1 MQMRVKATGFP
12 LTPELTQLAEEKLLQ
27 PIERRLGQQVPE
39 AMPVD
44 VELARTTRHHGEGKI
59 WKCEVNVPLPNEKT
73 TIFVEGWGESLE
85 AAVDEAKDEI
95 ERRVGDYKGRRTAR
109 FLRVSRA
116 IKDEFR
122 VYSLARRAGEVYR
135 WIRRR

>member
-1 MQMRVKATGFP
+1 MQMRIKATGFP
-12 LTPELTQLAEEKLLQ
+12 LTPALTQLAEEKLLG
-27 PIERRLGQQVPE
+27 PLERRLGRHVPE

-44 VELARTTRHHGEGKI
+44 IELARTTRHHEEGNI
-59 WKCEVNVPLPNEKT
+59 WKCEVNVPLPDEKT

-85 AAVDEAKDEI
+85 AAVDKAKDEI
-95 ERRVGDYKGRRTAR
+95 ERRVGDYKGRRSAR

-116 IKDEFR
+116 VKDEFR
-122 VYSLARRAGEVYR
+122 ISSLARRAGEAYR